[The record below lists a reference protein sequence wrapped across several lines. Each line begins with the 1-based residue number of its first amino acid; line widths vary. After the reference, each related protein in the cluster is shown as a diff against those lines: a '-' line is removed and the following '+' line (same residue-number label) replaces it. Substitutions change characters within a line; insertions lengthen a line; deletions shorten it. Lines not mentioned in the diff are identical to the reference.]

1 MGGGEEDP
9 PATDNTVGVSFL
21 RLLPAYGGQDA
32 IGSALRVIWCLSL
45 SNSEQGRQEAT
56 PPGSCELADG
66 LKQAT
71 SSEGDRKGGRGW
83 REREQSE
90 LNILHH

>member
-1 MGGGEEDP
+1 MGGEWEGEEDP

-45 SNSEQGRQEAT
+45 SNSEQGRQEGVSA
-56 PPGSCELADG
+56 GV
-66 LKQAT
+66 
-71 SSEGDRKGGRGW
+71 
-83 REREQSE
+83 
-90 LNILHH
+90 

>member
-1 MGGGEEDP
+1 MGGEWEGEEDP
-9 PATDNTVGVSFL
+9 PATDSTVGVSFL

-56 PPGSCELADG
+56 PPGSCERADG

-71 SSEGDRKGGRGW
+71 SSEGDRKGGRGV
-83 REREQSE
+83 ERKRAV
-90 LNILHH
+90 